1 MFGMRGKGVR
11 LRAGT
16 ANLPGFGLAASVA
29 LTACVLA
36 AVPAVASG
44 DAGDLDQAFG
54 LAAHGR
60 VAFDLHGARYIEG
73 VAVQPGGGIV
83 AVGDTAVVRLRG
95 DGTADPRFG
104 SVELPPGLQ
113 AGAEAAVAQP
123 DGRVVVAGTIFGAGA
138 ISDIGVWRLTT
149 SGALDTSFGGGDGF
163 VQLGIDTFDNIASVG
178 LDSQARIVVTG
189 TATTL
194 SPFGAHMVV
203 ARFTPDGDPDA
214 TFNNGQPSF
223 ALDTTGNSDGNAGVV
238 QSDDKIV
245 VTGTFHGALGLPVLR
260 VTPGT
265 LTTPA
270 TLDHDFGGGD
280 GKVDITSL
288 PQAHGYGVAVDSRGR
303 ILALGEV
310 DRGGVT
316 DSAVVR
322 LTPAGDLDH
331 RYGAGSATPGVALL
345 HRDATALYG
354 QALTLLPAGGVAVVG
369 SSDSTGV
376 HGFAAKLRASGAPD
390 PGLGPRGIKVLA
402 RDRLYGTAGQKD
414 GRILA
419 VGYNPA
425 RTHGVVY
432 RFLGD
437 LKPPSCAGK
446 SATIVGT
453 NTADKLIGTR
463 HPDVIA
469 GLGGRDSITGLGKGD
484 IICGGP
490 GHDHLIGG
498 PGDDK
503 LLGGTGR
510 DTLVGGHGADHLIG
524 GPGHDHLKGG
534 AGPDTIKQ

>member
-16 ANLPGFGLAASVA
+16 ANLPGFGLAASVS

-60 VAFDLHGARYIEG
+60 VAFDLHGARHIDG

-83 AVGDTAVVRLRG
+83 AVGDTAVVRLRA

-104 SVELPPGLQ
+104 AVELPGLE
-113 AGAEAAVAQP
+113 ADATAAVAQP
-123 DGRVVVAGTIFGAGA
+123 DGRVVVAGTISGVGA

-163 VQLGIDTFDNIASVG
+163 VQLGIDTFDNVASVG

-214 TFNNGQPSF
+214 SFNNGQPSF

-369 SSDSTGV
+369 SSDTAGV
-376 HGFAAKLRASGAPD
+376 HGFVAKLRASGAPD

-453 NTADKLIGTR
+453 HTADKLIGTR